1 MGIFYYLYPMDIK
14 VGDKLLCKNT
24 GYMKNGRPFAIKDH
38 IYEVQTVGTTWVKIK
53 TEIHPYHQFSIKGD
67 LLQKTF
73 VVKNNFFFPTIHKFN
88 FQ

>member
-1 MGIFYYLYPMDIK
+1 MSIFYYLYPMDIK

-24 GYMKNGRPFAIKDH
+24 GLMKSGKTFAIKNH
-38 IYEVQTVGTTWVKIK
+38 IYRVQAVGTTWIKIK
-53 TEIHPYHQFSIKGD
+53 TEIHPYQQFSIKGD

-73 VVKNNFFFPTIHKFN
+73 IVKNNFFFPTIHKFN

>member
-24 GYMKNGRPFAIKDH
+24 GLMKSGRPFAIKNH
-38 IYEVQTVGTTWVKIK
+38 TYVVQSVGTTWIKIK
-53 TEIHPYHQFSIKGD
+53 TEIHPYHQFSINGD

-73 VVKNNFFFPTIHKFN
+73 VVKNNFFFPTIPKFN
-88 FQ
+88 FR